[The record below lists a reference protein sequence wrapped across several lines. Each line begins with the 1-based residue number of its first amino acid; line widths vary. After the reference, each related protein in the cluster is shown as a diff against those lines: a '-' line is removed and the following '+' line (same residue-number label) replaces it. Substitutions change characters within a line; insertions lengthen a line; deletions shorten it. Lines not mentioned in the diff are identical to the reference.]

1 MWPLLTM
8 PSLLWTLLKLSRHCE
23 FLPVFGNINFE
34 LLKWIFYNI
43 NRTLLKMTNW
53 SLSTWT
59 SQCPQKLLFVW
70 TLTSETDFL
79 DNDCPFTCPRF
90 IGLSKDTKY
99 QTWFLPLIIT
109 QACVPVSLAVG
120 VERDFRISFLIKN
133 SNLYITMPHILET
146 LAAAPC
152 THSPYL
158 VTLSSTHRCSWLT

>member
-1 MWPLLTM
+1 MNFFQ
-8 PSLLWTLLKLSRHCE
+8 
-23 FLPVFGNINFE
+23 FLAISIFE
-34 LLKWIFYNI
+34 VLKWIFYSI
-43 NRTLLKMTNW
+43 NRPLLKMTNW

-90 IGLSKDTKY
+90 IGTVQRYQISNLISAPYHNIGLCSCVISCGSRKRFQNFLSDKFGT
-99 QTWFLPLIIT
+99 
-109 QACVPVSLAVG
+109 
-120 VERDFRISFLIKN
+120 KN